1 MGKIIISESQF
12 NDLIYSKLNLLTEA
26 SKLNI
31 LTDKE
36 GLEPTQAELLDK
48 LCGGLSLWMFGKFK
62 DYQKDIFKSWEEDV
76 PIDKITVDKINDNNL
91 IGKNRQVIIDIMD
104 WVRIGLDG
112 NVKPYMKLT
121 LKELALKSKEWHD
134 SLGVGQGKI
143 NYVEENPIIKDFRD
157 EDGNGFYWVDLE
169 TKNSP
174 EECDRMGHC
183 GRSSY
188 GFLYSLREVKPLN
201 NNYKLNRSHLT
212 AAIGADGILYQLK
225 GPKNSKPKDE
235 FHQYILPLF
244 YVLGGGDEEEDYLIQ
259 GFGTEY
265 ASEQDFKLS
274 DLPEVVIREL
284 YQNRP
289 ELFKGRSIQRKLVD
303 MGLIELPEIDYNIT
317 IEIDPSK
324 IDVYVDGNYV
334 ISRRKVKKTSP
345 AGREYEETITNYL
358 FETILEDPW
367 TLAEGF
373 NYDDWRSALQYY
385 VNENNENR
393 IRGMLKEWVKK
404 DNPDFDEEEFD
415 GSQLED
421 LIEEY
426 DDNYDIRNAITWS
439 EESAAADDYV
449 NHLQTTLQN
458 CLEEIGTVKKMDYE
472 GVILEVNLEK
482 YMEEVGD
489 DVADEKLEE
498 CEDDLHCMLQE
509 IFREEYVDK
518 PRFDIDDR
526 WYPDIDNRD
535 YNNYLAERLHEI

>member
-26 SKLNI
+26 SKLKI

-48 LCGGLSLWMFGKFK
+48 LCGGLSLWMFSKFK
-62 DYQKDIFKSWEEDV
+62 EYQKEIFKSWNDFV
-76 PIDKITVDKINDNNL
+76 DIDSVIVDTINQNNL
-91 IGKNRQVIIDIMD
+91 IGRKREDIIGIMD
-104 WVRIGLDG
+104 WIRVGLDG
-112 NVKPYMKLT
+112 NVKPYMNLN
-121 LKELALKSKEWHD
+121 LKELLSKSKEWHD
-134 SLGVGQGKI
+134 SLEIGDGVI
-143 NYVEENPIIKDFRD
+143 NYVEKNEIIKDFRD
-157 EDGNGFYWVDLE
+157 ENGNGFYWADLN
-169 TKNSP
+169 TMNSP
-174 EECDRMGHC
+174 EEKARMGHC
-183 GRSSY
+183 GESKY
-188 GFLYSLREVKPLN
+188 GDIYSLRETRPINDK
-201 NNYKLNRSHLT
+201 YKINRSHLT
-212 AAIGADGILYQLK
+212 AAIGTDGILYQLK
-225 GPKNSKPKDE
+225 GPRNYKPKE
-235 FHQYILPLF
+235 EYHNLILPLF
-244 YVLGGGDEEEDYLIQ
+244 YLDNEDGEPLIQ

-289 ELFKGRSIQRKLVD
+289 ELFKDRSIQRKLVN

-317 IEIDPSK
+317 IKIDPSK

-367 TLAEGF
+367 TLTEGF
-373 NYDDWRSALQYY
+373 DYDDWRLALQYY
-385 VNENNENR
+385 VDGDNENR
-393 IRGMLKEWVKK
+393 IRGILKELVKK

-415 GSQLED
+415 SSQLEG

-426 DDNYDIRNAITWS
+426 DDSYEIRNAITWS

-449 NHLQTTLQN
+449 NHLQTTLKN
-458 CLEEIGTVKKMDYE
+458 CLEEIGTVKKMDHE

-489 DVADEKLEE
+489 DVVDEKLEE
-498 CEDDLHCMLQE
+498 CDDDLHCVFQE
-509 IFREEYVDK
+509 IFTEEYVDK
-518 PRFDIDDR
+518 PKFYIDDR
-526 WYPDIDNRD
+526 WYPDINERD
-535 YNNYLAERLHEI
+535 YNNYLDQRLGEI

>member
-1 MGKIIISESQF
+1 MRKIIISESQF

-26 SKLNI
+26 SKLKI

-62 DYQKDIFKSWEEDV
+62 DYQKFIFKSWEESV

-112 NVKPYMKLT
+112 NVKPYMT
-121 LKELALKSKEWHD
+121 LSLQELLSKSKEWHD
-134 SLGVGQGKI
+134 SLGVSQGKI

-157 EDGNGFYWVDLE
+157 EEGNGFYWVDLE

-183 GRSSY
+183 GRSSF

-201 NNYKLNRSHLT
+201 NSYKLNRSHLT

-244 YVLGGGDEEEDYLIQ
+244 YLDNEDGEPLIQ

-274 DLPEVVIREL
+274 DLPEVIIREL

-289 ELFKGRSIQRKLVD
+289 ELFKRRSIQRKLVD

-317 IEIDPSK
+317 IEIIPSR
-324 IDVYVDGNYV
+324 IDTYVDGNYE

-345 AGREYEETITNYL
+345 AGNEYEQTIVNYL

-373 NYDDWRSALQYY
+373 DYDDWRSALQYY
-385 VNENNENR
+385 VNKDNKNR
-393 IRGMLKEWVKK
+393 IRAMFKEWVKK
-404 DNPDFDEEEFD
+404 DNPDFDEEDFD
-415 GSQLED
+415 SSELED

-426 DDNYDIRNAITWS
+426 DDSYDIRNAINWS
-439 EESAAADDYV
+439 QNDTASDEYV
-449 NHLQTTLQN
+449 NYLETTLKG
-458 CLEEIGTVKKMDYE
+458 CLEEIGNVKKMDSE
-472 GVILEVNLEK
+472 GVILEVNIEK
-482 YMEEVGD
+482 YMDEVGD
-489 DVADEKLEE
+489 DVVDEKLEE
-498 CEDDLHCMLQE
+498 CGDDLHCMFQE

-518 PRFDIDDR
+518 PKFDIDNR
-526 WYPDIDNRD
+526 WYPDIDE
-535 YNNYLAERLHEI
+535 NNYNYYLADRLAEI